1 MNIKLYFALFLCFS
15 LLFAG
20 DTGKIV
26 GKVTDSETGE
36 TLSGVNILLK
46 GTSMG
51 AASDIDGNYII
62 LNVPAASYT
71 ITASYIGYK
80 TINVTDTRVNADYTT
95 IVNFVMEVSVVE
107 GEEVIVEAERP
118 PIVRD
123 QTATTTTVE
132 DKDIVNM
139 PVNSFDEIMTTMAGV
154 VENNNADAGIH
165 LRGGRTGEISYLV
178 DGFLIENALFGGMSM
193 DIAKDAISEL
203 SLITG
208 AFNAEYG
215 KAMSGIV
222 NIVTKEGSPNY
233 HAGITTATDGFGGNK
248 NNWGTSRN
256 IINLSG
262 PVIPGMGEIANF
274 NFTAD
279 FNKSKGNLWKN
290 QLPRDVLTVD
300 LDGDGVYDDGE
311 DTYAVADITANG
323 TPDTVELKKGAWE
336 QTGTFNDYQ
345 RITGKL
351 VIKPIQNAK
360 ITLGTNY
367 YQSEAMGFSMSY
379 RQLPDR
385 YSTSFGSTAQTNFK
399 LNYSISD
406 NMSLTVKAQ
415 NYARDSHNGYKPL
428 LNKKHELWGKEV
440 EIPSSWADYVPGTVV
455 AGENMN
461 WFSYYAE
468 PYADWNGD
476 GQYSPFGAAEYWKDS
491 NGNGTWDEGEYYNDW
506 NGDGSWTIMR
516 DTNGDGIPDS
526 EDYSDIDGNG
536 VYSVGVDPRLRE
548 GDAYD
553 GTSNYEFYGQYPVVN
568 FFGDTIREGYSTYHD
583 YQWYGTSYKEYG
595 AELTWQVNDV
605 HQIKT
610 GFDSKK
616 HKISNF
622 SGGAIGGGPFGNTSD
637 ASWIMYEFEPE
648 ESSFYIQDKM
658 EYKEFIIN
666 VGVRYDALDP
676 NSRYPDPSRKLLY
689 QYDNQAYEPS
699 DLSQLSEQQ
708 MQQADWGYAALD
720 EDGVPSTDGDGNYIF
735 EPAKWASY
743 KKKWSPRIGFGYP
756 ITDNIAFHASYGQ
769 FFDYPNLSSAY
780 AYTNTNGASGL
791 APGLT
796 GINIDNFNFGNSYS
810 PFPVNTADFYIPAIG
825 SPNVRPER
833 TVQYEFGFR
842 SFIAETYIMSMTV
855 YYKDIYDLISA
866 TIYDADPAQY
876 SLYENHDYANV
887 RGFELELRKNFKNNI
902 AWYMNYTLSKAEGSA
917 PNEFFHWDVAY
928 LASVYGWRDYNRTFN
943 MSWDQTH
950 VINYGIDY
958 QHPKGYG
965 LNVIGNYGSGLPYTP
980 TDARGRPI
988 DDPYSARMP
997 STSVVNMRA
1006 YYDLSLKSANLRI
1019 YADIDNL
1026 LDQTNIYNVF
1036 TDTGT
1041 ATESTNPNTSPMW
1054 MHRPY
1059 YWQAPRHI
1067 ELGITVRL

>member
-1 MNIKLYFALFLCFS
+1 MNIELYYPLFLCFS

-26 GKVTDSETGE
+26 GNTTDSETGE
-36 TLSGVNILLK
+36 VLSGVNIVLK

-51 AASDIDGNYII
+51 SASNTDGNYII

-80 TINVTDTRVNADYTT
+80 SISVTDTRVNADYTT
-95 IVNFVMEVSVVE
+95 IVNFVMEVSAVE

-154 VENNNADAGIH
+154 VENNNANSGIH

-178 DGFLIENALFGGMSM
+178 DGFLIENALYGGMSM

-222 NIVTKEGSPNY
+222 NIVTKEGSPNF
-233 HAGITTATDGFGGNK
+233 HAGVTTATDAFGGKK

-256 IINLSG
+256 IINVSG
-262 PVIPGMGEIANF
+262 PIIPGMGEIANF

-279 FNKSKGNLWKN
+279 INKSRGNLWKN

-300 LDGDGVYDDGE
+300 IDGDGFYDDGE
-311 DTYAVADITANG
+311 DTYAMADITANG
-323 TPDTVELKKGAWE
+323 IADTVELKKGEWE
-336 QTGTFNDYQ
+336 ETGTFNDYQ

-351 VIKPIQNAK
+351 VIKPIKNAK
-360 ITLGTNY
+360 ITLGSNY

-385 YSTSFGSTAQTNFK
+385 YSTSFGTTAQTNFK
-399 LNYSISD
+399 LNYAISD
-406 NMSLTVKAQ
+406 KMSLSVKAQ
-415 NYARDSHNGYKPL
+415 NYSRDSHNGYKPL
-428 LNKKHELWGKEV
+428 LNKKHQLWGKEV
-440 EIPSSWADYVPGTVV
+440 LIPSDWENYIPGTVI
-455 AGENMN
+455 AGKNMN

-491 NGNGTWDEGEYYNDW
+491 NGDGTWNEGEYYNDW
-506 NGDGSWTIMR
+506 NGDGSWTIIR
-516 DTNGDGIPDS
+516 DIDGDGIPDP
-526 EDYSDIDGNG
+526 EDYEDIDGNG
-536 VYSVGVDPRLRE
+536 AYSVGVDPRLRE

-583 YQWYGTSYKEYG
+583 YQWYGTSYNEYG

-622 SGGAIGGGPFGNTSD
+622 SGGSIGGGPFGNTSD
-637 ASWIMYEFEPE
+637 ANWIMYEFEPE
-648 ESSFYIQDKM
+648 ETSFYIQDKM

-666 VGVRYDALDP
+666 IGLRYDALKP
-676 NSRYPDPSRKLLY
+676 NSHYPDPSRKLLY
-689 QYDNQAYEPS
+689 EYNDQAYEPS
-699 DLSQLSEQQ
+699 DLSQLSEEQ
-708 MQQADWGYAALD
+708 MQDAEWGYAALD
-720 EDGVPSTDGDGNYIF
+720 EDEIPIIDSDGNYKF
-735 EPAKWASY
+735 EEAPWAG
-743 KKKWSPRIGFGYP
+743 KKEKWSPRIGFGYP

-780 AYTNTNGASGL
+780 AYTNSNGASGL

-796 GINIDNFNFGNSYS
+796 GINVDNFNFGNSYS

-887 RGFELELRKNFKNNI
+887 RGFELGLRKNFKNNI

-958 QHPKGYG
+958 QHPKGFG
-965 LNVIGNYGSGLPYTP
+965 LNLIGNYGSGLPYTP

-997 STSVVNMRA
+997 STSLVNMRA
-1006 YYDLSLKSANLRI
+1006 YYDLSLKSVNLRI

-1026 LDQTNIYNVF
+1026 LDRTNIYNVF

-1054 MHRPY
+1054 MLSLI
-1059 YWQAPRHI
+1059 HI
-1067 ELGITVRL
+1067 

>member
-1 MNIKLYFALFLCFS
+1 MNIKLYYPLFLCFS
-15 LLFAG
+15 LLIAG

-26 GKVTDSETGE
+26 GKITDSQTGE
-36 TLSGVNILLK
+36 VLSGVNILLQ

-51 AASDIDGNYII
+51 GASDAEGKYII

-80 TINVTDTRVNADYTT
+80 IINVTDTRVNADHTT
-95 IVNFVMEVSVVE
+95 IVNFEMEVSAVE
-107 GEEVIVEAERP
+107 GEEVIVEAKRP

-132 DKDIVNM
+132 DEDIINM

-154 VENNNADAGIH
+154 VENNNADGGIH

-222 NIVTKEGSPNY
+222 NIVTKEGTPKY
-233 HAGITTATDGFGGNK
+233 HAGVTTATDGFGGKK

-256 IINLSG
+256 IINVSG
-262 PVIPGMGEIANF
+262 PVIPGMGKIANF

-279 FNKSKGNLWKN
+279 INQSKSNLWKN

-300 LDGDGVYDDGE
+300 IDGDGIYDDGE
-311 DTYAVADITANG
+311 DTYAMADITANG
-323 TPDTVELKKGAWE
+323 ITDTVELKKGAWE
-336 QTGTFNDYQ
+336 ETGTFNNYQ
-345 RITGKL
+345 RVTGKL
-351 VIKPIQNAK
+351 VIKPIKNAK
-360 ITLGTNY
+360 ITLGSNY
-367 YQSEAMGFSMSY
+367 YESEGKGFSMSY

-385 YSTSFGSTAQTNFK
+385 YSTSFGTTAQTNFK
-399 LNYSISD
+399 LNYAISD
-406 NMSLTVKAQ
+406 KMSLTVKAQ
-415 NYARDSHNGYKPL
+415 NYSRDRHNGYKPL
-428 LNKKHELWGKEV
+428 LNKKHQLWGEEI
-440 EIPSSWADYVPGTVV
+440 EIPSDWENYIPGTVV
-455 AGENMN
+455 AGNNMN

-491 NGNGTWDEGEYYNDW
+491 NGNGIWDDGEYYNDW
-506 NGDGSWTIMR
+506 NGDGSWTILM
-516 DTNGDGIPDS
+516 DADGDGVPDA
-526 EDYSDIDGNG
+526 EPYIDVDSDGS
-536 VYSVGVDPRLRE
+536 YSVGVDPRLRE

-553 GTSNYEFYGQYPVVN
+553 GTSNYEFYGSYPVVN
-568 FFGDTIREGYSTYHD
+568 FFGDTIRNGYSTYHD
-583 YQWYGTSYKEYG
+583 YQWYGTSYNEYG

-610 GFDSKK
+610 GFDNKK
-616 HKISNF
+616 HKIANF
-622 SGGAIGGGPFGNTSD
+622 SGNAIGGGPFGNTSD
-637 ASWIMYEFEPE
+637 ASWVMYEFEPKE
-648 ESSFYIQDKM
+648 ASFYIQDKM

-666 VGVRYDALDP
+666 VGLRYDALDP

-689 QYDNQAYEPS
+689 EYDGQAYQPS
-699 DLSQLSEQQ
+699 DLSQLSEEQ

-720 EDGVPSTDGDGNYIF
+720 GEGIPVTDSDGNYIF
-735 EPAKWASY
+735 EAAKWASY

-756 ITDNIAFHASYGQ
+756 ITDNIAFHASYGH

-780 AYTNTNGASGL
+780 AYTNSNGASGL

-796 GINIDNFNFGNSYS
+796 GINVDNFNFGNSYS

-887 RGFELELRKNFKNNI
+887 RGFELEIRKNFKNNL
-902 AWYMNYTLSKAEGSA
+902 AWYANYTLSKAEGSA
-917 PNEFFHWDVAY
+917 PNDNFHWDVAY

-958 QHPKGYG
+958 QHPKGFG
-965 LNVIGNYGSGLPYTP
+965 LNLIGNYGSGLPYTP

-997 STSVVNMRA
+997 STSIVNMRA
-1006 YYDLSLKSANLRI
+1006 YYDLSLKSANLRV

-1026 LDQTNIYNVF
+1026 LDRSNIYNVF

-1041 ATESTNPNTSPMW
+1041 PSESTNPNTSPMW

>member
-1 MNIKLYFALFLCFS
+1 MNIKLYYPLFLCFS

-26 GKVTDSETGE
+26 GKTTDSETGE
-36 TLSGVNILLK
+36 VLSGVNIVLK

-51 AASDIDGNYII
+51 SASNTDGNYII

-80 TINVTDTRVNADYTT
+80 SISVTDTRVNADHTT
-95 IVNFVMEVSVVE
+95 IVNFVMEVSAVE

-154 VENNNADAGIH
+154 VENNNANSGIH
-165 LRGGRTGEISYLV
+165 LRGGRSGEISYLV
-178 DGFLIENALFGGMSM
+178 DGFLIENALYGGMSM

-222 NIVTKEGSPNY
+222 NIVTKEGSPNF
-233 HAGITTATDGFGGNK
+233 HAGVTTATDGFGGKK
-248 NNWGTSRN
+248 NNWETSRN
-256 IINLSG
+256 IINVSG
-262 PVIPGMGEIANF
+262 PIIPGMGEIANF

-279 FNKSKGNLWKN
+279 FNKSRGNLWKN

-300 LDGDGVYDDGE
+300 IDGDGFYDDGE
-311 DTYAVADITANG
+311 DTYAMADITANG
-323 TPDTVELKKGAWE
+323 IADTVELKKGEWE
-336 QTGTFNDYQ
+336 ETGTFNDYQ

-351 VIKPIQNAK
+351 VIKPIKNAK
-360 ITLGTNY
+360 ITLGSNY

-385 YSTSFGSTAQTNFK
+385 YSTSFGTTAQTNFK
-399 LNYSISD
+399 LNYAISD
-406 NMSLTVKAQ
+406 KMSLSVKAQ
-415 NYARDSHNGYKPL
+415 NYSRDSHNGYKPL
-428 LNKKHELWGKEV
+428 LNKKHQLWGKEV
-440 EIPSSWADYVPGTVV
+440 LIPSDWENYIPGTVI

-491 NGNGTWDEGEYYNDW
+491 NGDGTWNEGEYYNDW
-506 NGDGSWTIMR
+506 NGDGSWTIIR
-516 DTNGDGIPDS
+516 DIDGDGIPDP
-526 EDYSDIDGNG
+526 EDYEDIDGNG
-536 VYSVGVDPRLRE
+536 AYSVGVDPRLRE

-583 YQWYGTSYKEYG
+583 YQWYGTSYNEYG

-648 ESSFYIQDKM
+648 ETSFYIQDKM

-666 VGVRYDALDP
+666 IGLRYDALKP
-676 NSRYPDPSRKLLY
+676 NSHYPDPSRKLLY
-689 QYDNQAYEPS
+689 EYNDQAYEPS
-699 DLSQLSEQQ
+699 DLSQLSEEQ
-708 MQQADWGYAALD
+708 MQDAEWGYAALD
-720 EDGVPSTDGDGNYIF
+720 EDEIPIIDSDGNYKF
-735 EPAKWASY
+735 EEAPWAG
-743 KKKWSPRIGFGYP
+743 KKEKWSPRIGFGYP

-780 AYTNTNGASGL
+780 AYTNSNGASGL

-796 GINIDNFNFGNSYS
+796 GINVDNFNFGNSYS

-887 RGFELELRKNFKNNI
+887 RGFELGLRKNFKNNI

-958 QHPKGYG
+958 QHPKGFG
-965 LNVIGNYGSGLPYTP
+965 LNLIGNYGSGLPYTP

-997 STSVVNMRA
+997 STSLVNMRA
-1006 YYDLSLKSANLRI
+1006 YYDLSLKSVNLRI

-1026 LDQTNIYNVF
+1026 LDRTNIYNVF

>member
-1 MNIKLYFALFLCFS
+1 
-15 LLFAG
+15 
-20 DTGKIV
+20 
-26 GKVTDSETGE
+26 
-36 TLSGVNILLK
+36 
-46 GTSMG
+46 MG
-51 AASDIDGNYII
+51 SASNTDGNYII

-80 TINVTDTRVNADYTT
+80 SISVTDTRVNADYTT
-95 IVNFVMEVSVVE
+95 IVNFVMEVSAVE

-154 VENNNADAGIH
+154 VENNNANSGIH

-178 DGFLIENALFGGMSM
+178 DGFLIENALYGGMSM

-222 NIVTKEGSPNY
+222 NIVTKEGSPNF
-233 HAGITTATDGFGGNK
+233 HAGVTTATDEFGGKK

-256 IINLSG
+256 IINVSG
-262 PVIPGMGEIANF
+262 PIIPGMGEIANF

-279 FNKSKGNLWKN
+279 INKSRGNLWKN

-300 LDGDGVYDDGE
+300 IDGDGFYDDGE
-311 DTYAVADITANG
+311 DTYAMADITANG
-323 TPDTVELKKGAWE
+323 IADTVELKKGEWE
-336 QTGTFNDYQ
+336 ETGTFNDYQ

-351 VIKPIQNAK
+351 VIKPIKNAK
-360 ITLGTNY
+360 ITLGSNY

-385 YSTSFGSTAQTNFK
+385 YSTSFGTTAQTNFK
-399 LNYSISD
+399 LNYAISD
-406 NMSLTVKAQ
+406 KMSLSVKAQ
-415 NYARDSHNGYKPL
+415 NYSRDSHNGYKPL
-428 LNKKHELWGKEV
+428 LDKKHQLWGKEV
-440 EIPSSWADYVPGTVV
+440 LIPSDWENYIPGTVI
-455 AGENMN
+455 AGQNMN

-491 NGNGTWDEGEYYNDW
+491 NGDGTWNEGEYYNDW
-506 NGDGSWTIMR
+506 NGDGSWTIIR
-516 DTNGDGIPDS
+516 DIDGDGIPDP
-526 EDYSDIDGNG
+526 EDYEDIDGNG
-536 VYSVGVDPRLRE
+536 AYSVGVDPRLRE

-583 YQWYGTSYKEYG
+583 YQWYGTSYNEYG

-622 SGGAIGGGPFGNTSD
+622 SGGSIGGGPFGNTSD
-637 ASWIMYEFEPE
+637 ANWIMYEFEPE
-648 ESSFYIQDKM
+648 ETSFYIQDKM

-666 VGVRYDALDP
+666 IGLRYDALKP
-676 NSRYPDPSRKLLY
+676 NSHYPDPSRKLLY
-689 QYDNQAYEPS
+689 EYDSQAYEPS
-699 DLSQLSEQQ
+699 DLSQLSEEQ
-708 MQQADWGYAALD
+708 MQDAEWGYAALD
-720 EDGVPSTDGDGNYIF
+720 DNEIPIIDSDGNYKF
-735 EPAKWASY
+735 EEAPWAG
-743 KKKWSPRIGFGYP
+743 KKEKWSPRIGFGYP

-780 AYTNTNGASGL
+780 AYTNSNGASGL

-796 GINIDNFNFGNSYS
+796 GINVDNFNFGNSYS

-887 RGFELELRKNFKNNI
+887 RGFELGLRKNFKNNI

-958 QHPKGYG
+958 QHPKGFG
-965 LNVIGNYGSGLPYTP
+965 LNLIGNYGSGLPYTP
-980 TDARGRPI
+980 VSYTHLTLPTKA
-988 DDPYSARMP
+988 
-997 STSVVNMRA
+997 
-1006 YYDLSLKSANLRI
+1006 
-1019 YADIDNL
+1019 
-1026 LDQTNIYNVF
+1026 
-1036 TDTGT
+1036 
-1041 ATESTNPNTSPMW
+1041 
-1054 MHRPY
+1054 
-1059 YWQAPRHI
+1059 
-1067 ELGITVRL
+1067 